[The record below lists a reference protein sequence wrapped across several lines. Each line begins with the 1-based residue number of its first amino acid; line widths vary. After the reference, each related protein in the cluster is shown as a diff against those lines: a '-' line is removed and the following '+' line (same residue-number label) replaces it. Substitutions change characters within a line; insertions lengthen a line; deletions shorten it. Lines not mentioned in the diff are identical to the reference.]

1 MNGDMD
7 YTTVRCTTTDRI
19 LTVTLNRPD
28 HLNAFTRPPEY
39 HGAPGPWTAASDA
52 RRRDRS
58 CP

>member
-28 HLNAFTRPPEY
+28 HLNAFTRPPFMALVI
-39 HGAPGPWTAASDA
+39 HRLRPLST
-52 RRRDRS
+52 
-58 CP
+58 